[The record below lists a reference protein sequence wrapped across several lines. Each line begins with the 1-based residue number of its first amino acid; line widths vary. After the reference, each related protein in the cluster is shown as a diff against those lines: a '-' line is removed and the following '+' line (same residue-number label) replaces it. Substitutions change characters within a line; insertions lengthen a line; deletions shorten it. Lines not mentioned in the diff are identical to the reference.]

1 MNNWSFSSGMS
12 KVRLNRCTFTYVM
25 WLYIKKYLE
34 FTRIIYV
41 YAPCYCLF
49 VVCACPRYAI
59 CSRFFI
65 INFSFLERCVHD
77 LEFTSARIVTSTTGY
92 V

>member
-41 YAPCYCLF
+41 YAPCCCLF
-49 VVCACPRYAI
+49 VVCRVRVMLFVAV
-59 CSRFFI
+59 
-65 INFSFLERCVHD
+65 FSLLIFLSWNAVFMISNLHQRESLH
-77 LEFTSARIVTSTTGY
+77 
-92 V
+92 